1 MSYRPPPPIK
11 PSSVEYW
18 AEQRPDERALCEGS
32 RSLTWLQWNIAA
44 DRVAEV
50 LHQRAEIGPS
60 DRVAVCMQ
68 NRLEWFV
75 LQAAINKLGASLVPV
90 SYRLTTAEVHYIV
103 ADCGARAFAFDAED
117 VEAMAR
123 VWTDQPPSDVPSQ
136 VACVLSVMRSP
147 RPEVIALA
155 EISAKGPAIPRYAQH
170 APRSIVYTSG
180 TTGRP
185 RGVVTARTAS
195 GTAPALRGGASGTA
209 PSGTPPPRAE
219 RPPPGA
225 LPVVRNLLGAP
236 LNHAAGQASARGTH
250 AVGGCVYIMPRF
262 DPEEA
267 LRIISR
273 EQITTTFL
281 VPTMLNR
288 IVNLPAETR
297 AQYDVSSVKMIATGA
312 SPCPQSV
319 KEQVIAYFGEH
330 CLYESYGSTEVGL
343 ITRML
348 PGDHLKKPGSCG
360 QLLENVTVRVVD
372 GEGLEVAPGGI
383 GEILVRTPV
392 MIERYL
398 NNPAAPE
405 ELVDGFFA
413 SGDVG
418 RFDEDGYLFILDRK
432 KDMIIAGGV
441 NIYPAEIEDALRRHP
456 AVLDAA
462 AFGVPHADL
471 GEEVRAVVERV
482 DGQAVSESDL
492 LAFVGDQLAGYKR
505 PRTIAFLSEIP
516 RNAAGKVL
524 KAQLRAP
531 YWQGKDKLV

>member
-1 MSYRPPPPIK
+1 MTGSSRPPPAIK
-11 PSSVEYW
+11 PGSVEYW
-18 AEQRPDERALCEGS
+18 AEQRPDARALSEGT
-32 RSLTWLQWNIAA
+32 RTLTWLQWNTAA
-44 DRVAEV
+44 NRVAEL
-50 LHQRAEIGPS
+50 LHARAAIGPS

-75 LQAAINKLGASLVPV
+75 MQAAINKLGASLVPV
-90 SYRLTTAEVHYIV
+90 SYRLTPAEVHYIV
-103 ADCGARAFAFDAED
+103 ADSGARAFAFDSEE

-123 VWTDQPPSDVPSQ
+123 VWTDRPASDVPSR
-136 VACVLSVMRSP
+136 VECVLSVMRSP
-147 RPEVIALA
+147 RREVISLPEA
-155 EISAKGPAIPRYAQH
+155 SAKGPAIPRYAQH

-195 GTAPALRGGASGTA
+195 SAAE
-209 PSGTPPPRAE
+209 PPKAPRAE
-219 RPPPGA
+219 RPAPSSAPTQ
-225 LPVVRNLLGAP
+225 RNLLGAP
-236 LNHAAGQASARGTH
+236 LNHAAGQSSARATH
-250 AVGGCVYIMPRF
+250 ATGGCVYIMPRF

-267 LRIISR
+267 LRIISGER
-273 EQITTTFL
+273 ITTTFL

-297 AQYDVSSVKMIATGA
+297 ARYDVSSVTSIATGA

-319 KEQVIAYFGEH
+319 KEQVLAYFGPNS
-330 CLYESYGSTEVGL
+330 LYESYGSTEVGL

-348 PGDHLKKPGSCG
+348 PQDHLKKPGSCG
-360 QLLENVTVRVVD
+360 RLLEGVQVKVVD
-372 GEGLEVAPGGI
+372 GEGKEVAPGGI
-383 GEILVRTPV
+383 GEILVRTPI
-392 MIERYL
+392 MIEKYL
-398 NNPAAPE
+398 NRGVPD
-405 ELVDGFFA
+405 ELVAGFFA

-418 RFDEDGYLFILDRK
+418 RFDEDGYLYILDRK

-462 AFGVPHADL
+462 AFGVPNADL
-471 GEEVRAVVERV
+471 GEEVRAVVERI
-482 DGQAVSESDL
+482 DGKDVSEAEL
-492 LAFVGDQLAGYKR
+492 LAFVAETLAGYKR
-505 PRTIAFLSEIP
+505 PRAITFLSEIP

-531 YWQGKDKLV
+531 YWQGRDKLV